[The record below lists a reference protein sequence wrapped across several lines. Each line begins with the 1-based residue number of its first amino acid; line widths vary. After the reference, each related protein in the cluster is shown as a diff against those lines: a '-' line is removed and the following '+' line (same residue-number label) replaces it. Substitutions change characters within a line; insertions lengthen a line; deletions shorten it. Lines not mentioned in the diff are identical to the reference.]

1 LLDTAAL
8 FYLVRLTMTRAALF
22 FVLASILM
30 VGPHVWPPTRLS
42 DFPYDFTDSYIFLWN
57 FWWTKKAATD
67 LVNPFYTDYLFYPLG
82 TDLSFHSN
90 PLTFSLISIPF
101 QAAISGPEGLA
112 IAFNTIVLA
121 SFILSGFGAYRLALY
136 VTGSGT
142 GALLSGLIFA
152 FMPFRFLNMSR
163 LHVLATELIPFYVLA
178 FIRFLDQPSW
188 TRAFA
193 VGAWLSVCFYT
204 SLEYA
209 LYLCIFSGLLLLYRV
224 GLRQVVVGKALLSQL
239 AAAAVVFTL
248 FGSPLLLAQ
257 MTAIGEKRTDAEYP
271 VTALKRWA
279 PALLSFVTPTRY
291 HPVYGGAL
299 RFAGEYGDDSGIH
312 PPGMRSETYVGI
324 TTLFLALLG
333 FAEARRQGSF
343 FWGLSAIAFLLLTLG
358 PYLRLTGAWQTD
370 LPLPYHLFYGAI
382 PPLRGSRDSTRF
394 FPLLMLSMAVL
405 SSFGLRSILQVCK
418 SRTLRVA
425 LGSSF
430 LALVLLE
437 DLVPFPGMTGVAVD
451 SHYRAIGR
459 EEGDFALIDLSFGKQ
474 AALAQTVHGRKITS
488 GSLLVPRSTSV
499 ESALRV
505 ERDFRDPGEVLSLP
519 LEERLTRLDGD
530 RAEILSHRIGYVI
543 YPGGTG
549 PRYRLARLLGA
560 QVTPRPPLVF
570 CRFEPARW

>member
-1 LLDTAAL
+1 
-8 FYLVRLTMTRAALF
+8 MTRAALL

-30 VGPHVWPPTRLS
+30 AGPHVWPPTRLS

-57 FWWTKKAATD
+57 FWWTKKAVTD
-67 LVNPFYTDYLFYPLG
+67 FVNPFHTDYLFYPLG

-101 QAAISGPEGLA
+101 QAVIPGPEGLA

-136 VTGSGT
+136 VTGSRA
-142 GALLSGLIFA
+142 GALLAGFTFA

-163 LHVLATELIPFYVLA
+163 LHVLATEFIPFYVLA
-178 FIRFLDQPSW
+178 FIRFLDRPSW
-188 TRAFA
+188 SRAFA

-209 LYLCIFSGLLLLYRV
+209 LYLCIFSGLLLFYRV
-224 GLRQVVVGKALLSQL
+224 GLHQVVVGKALLSQI
-239 AAAAVVFTL
+239 AAAAVTFTL

-257 MTAIGEKRTDAEYP
+257 MTAVAEKRVNPEYP
-271 VTALKRWA
+271 ITALNRWA

-291 HPVYGGAL
+291 NPVYGRTL

-312 PPGMRSETYVGI
+312 PPGMRSETCIGI
-324 TTLFLALLG
+324 ATLFLALLG
-333 FAEARRQGSF
+333 VAEARRCRSF
-343 FWGLSAIAFLLLTLG
+343 FWVVAAIAFLLLTLG

-370 LPLPYHLFYGAI
+370 LPLPYHLFYRAI

-394 FPLLMLSMAVL
+394 FPMLMLSMVVL
-405 SSFGLRSILQVCK
+405 SSFGLRSILQACG
-418 SRTLRVA
+418 SRTLRVMA
-425 LGSSF
+425 GSSF

-437 DLVPFPGMTGVAVD
+437 DLVPFPKMTSVAVD
-451 SHYRAIGR
+451 SYYWAIGR
-459 EEGDFALIDLSFGKQ
+459 EQRDFALIDLSFGKQ

-488 GSLLVPRSTSV
+488 GSLIVPRSASV
-499 ESALRV
+499 ESALWV
-505 ERDFRDPGEVLSLP
+505 ERDFRNPEEFLSLP
-519 LEERLTRLDGD
+519 LEERIARLHGD
-530 RAEILSHRIGYVI
+530 RTEILSHRIGYVI

-549 PRYRLARLLGA
+549 PRHRLALLLGSE
-560 QVTPRPPLVF
+560 VTLRSPLVF